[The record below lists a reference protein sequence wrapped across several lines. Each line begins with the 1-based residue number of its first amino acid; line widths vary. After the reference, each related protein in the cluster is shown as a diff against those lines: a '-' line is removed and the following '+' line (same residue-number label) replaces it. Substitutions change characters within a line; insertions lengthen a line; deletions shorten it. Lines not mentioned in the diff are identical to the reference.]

1 MARIEKIDNFTD
13 LVAFVYDPDTLPS
26 AIIKLKDANI
36 SVHGLREAELGV
48 LEKILEHQSVKV
60 DPKTGKMD
68 VEARAYRFWEDY
80 PSLSQVCYAHHF
92 SSKLNSRKL
101 NDIEEWAVKTFDMC
115 A

>member
-13 LVAFVYDPDTLPS
+13 LVAFVYDPGTLPS

-48 LEKILEHQSVKV
+48 LEKILEHQKVTV

-68 VEARAYRFWEDY
+68 AEAKAYRFWEDY
-80 PSLSQVCYAHHF
+80 PTLNSACYAHHF
-92 SSKLNSRKL
+92 SSKLDGRKL